1 MRLSVGMNLYRE
13 RRYDSKNRIALIFI
27 RLAACCVLALAGC
40 SDSRGPEAADESE
53 TPTVMPSEPS
63 ETPIPREAVILAHQ
77 ILQDED
83 GALLVDMARQD
94 ELAREIDDILSRI
107 REAYPEVAGITA
119 RERYVSGVLLIGL
132 EPELF
137 AIVSALLEDQAES
150 VMLHT
155 GYAEFDSLNEQLGLS
170 EIVQVFPTSK
180 IVTLYFNKYLNVPAA
195 AAAYATLEG
204 VEFAEP
210 DAYVGDG
217 SDIDAAQSAGRWYV
231 VVRRAW
237 GDCPAGCT
245 NEELYFFIV
254 NDAEVERIDHA
265 PAMERAEFRELVT
278 NRRWW

>member
-1 MRLSVGMNLYRE
+1 MNLFRE
-13 RRYDSKNRIALIFI
+13 RRCDFKNRIAPLFI

-40 SDSRGPEAADESE
+40 SDSPGPEASDESG
-53 TPTVMPSEPS
+53 TPTVMRPEHR
-63 ETPIPREAVILAHQ
+63 ETPVPREAVILAHQ

-94 ELAREIDDILSRI
+94 ELAREIGHVLSRI
-107 REAYPEVAGITA
+107 REAYPEVADITT
-119 RERYVSGVLLIGL
+119 RERYVPGVLLIGL

-137 AIVSALLEDQAES
+137 TIVSTLLEDQAES

-155 GYAEFDSLNEQLGLS
+155 GYAEFDALNEQLGLS
-170 EIVQVFPTSK
+170 EIVQVFPTSR
-180 IVTLYFNKYLNVPAA
+180 IVTLYFNDYLNVPAA

-210 DAYVGDG
+210 NAYVGDG
-217 SDIDAAQSAGRWYV
+217 SDIDAAQSEGRWYV

-237 GDCPAGCT
+237 GDCPAGCI

-254 NDAEVERIDHA
+254 NDAEVERLDRA
-265 PAMERAEFRELVT
+265 PAMERAEFRGLVM
-278 NRRWW
+278 NRGWR